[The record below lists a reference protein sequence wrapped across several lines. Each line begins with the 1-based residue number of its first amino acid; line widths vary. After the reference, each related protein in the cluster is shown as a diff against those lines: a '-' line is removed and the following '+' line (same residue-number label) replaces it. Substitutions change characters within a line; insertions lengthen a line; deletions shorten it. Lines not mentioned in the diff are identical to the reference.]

1 MIVTVTRPIRLV
13 VRDDPTGVSVWNAI
27 ETIVPGLVDAE
38 WLRTYMGP
46 SVYELYR
53 TDGVIVEDAP
63 ALVTVRLPEDLEP

>member
-13 VRDDPTGVSVWNAI
+13 VRDDSTGVSIPNAV
-27 ETIVPGLVDAE
+27 ETLVPGFVDAE

-53 TDGVIVEDAP
+53 ADGVLVEDAP
-63 ALVTVRLPEDLEP
+63 

>member
-1 MIVTVTRPIRLV
+1 MIVRVTRPIRVV

-27 ETIVPGLVDAE
+27 ETIVPGLADGE

-53 TDGVIVEDAP
+53 ADGVLVEDAP
-63 ALVTVRLPEDLEP
+63 